1 MRSKEFWT
9 WSQSVC
15 DTFLQGFSWGAI
27 LQGKHMTAGLNT
39 YTPVTCSAIKS
50 FNTVF
55 NNSAVKYFNTGLLL
69 VLGYLDTS

>member
-1 MRSKEFWT
+1 
-9 WSQSVC
+9 
-15 DTFLQGFSWGAI
+15 
-27 LQGKHMTAGLNT
+27 MTAGLNT